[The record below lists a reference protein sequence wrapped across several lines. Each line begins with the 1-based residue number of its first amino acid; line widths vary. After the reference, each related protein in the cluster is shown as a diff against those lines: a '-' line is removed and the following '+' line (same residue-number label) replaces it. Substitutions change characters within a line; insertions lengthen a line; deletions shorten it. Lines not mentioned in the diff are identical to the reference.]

1 MCLALFAAARFGV
14 RRAQIGRLHVTTNEI
29 TRFDQLG
36 LSEKVLAAVAEMG
49 YEEPSPVQR
58 GAIPA
63 VLEGRD
69 VMAAAQTG
77 TGKTAAFLLPTL
89 DRLGHAAKG
98 QGVLMLVV
106 TPTRELAQQI
116 EACAR
121 VICKQTGHRCAVV
134 VGGVGYEPQKAAL
147 ARGCDVLIATPGR
160 LIDLIDQGAAK
171 LSDVSVLVLDEA
183 DRMLDMGFAPAMR
196 RIVAK
201 TPATRQTLLFSATLG
216 DDVLSTTKELVKDPI
231 RVEIAHKGTAA
242 QTIDQYVLGVAEKE
256 KVRIL
261 TDVLKREGSKR
272 VIVFCRGKYRADMV
286 CRKLNKAGITAAA
299 IHGNR
304 TQGQRET
311 ALRRFANGEADVLV
325 ATDVLARGIDIA
337 EVSYVVN
344 LDVPS
349 DAEDYIHRI
358 GRTGRAGQ
366 FGWALT
372 FVAEAEYFDL
382 RDIEALMGKLVP
394 DFPRADGIDCGA
406 NAFVP
411 DPDRKPTDKLP
422 SKKAR
427 KKMLEQKAAA
437 EAAGEAGRSVQSG
450 VSQAGEARAAGR
462 GRAKQAGEGRSKRG
476 GEAGGGRANGAAS
489 ATHVE
494 RESQA
499 GEARSESE
507 AQNARESQGA
517 GSRSRTRR
525 SRAASNGRGRASGDG
540 LTAGGRGDAARG
552 LAGEGGTAGNRG
564 RQQRTAESMKAD
576 RAIDGRPASG
586 RGRASDGQAS
596 ADKGQRP
603 GGSGSR
609 SRRSGSARAATGQV
623 RNAVAPKAASVS
635 ADPGAKPRRRPGDH
649 GGYKRGL

>member
-1 MCLALFAAARFGV
+1 MPRPFRGAWAPPDRRGAPSLHLRTVLQLRRFRFLPPSLAFAGP
-14 RRAQIGRLHVTTNEI
+14 RLEISHVNTNEI

-49 YEEPSPVQR
+49 YETPSPVQA

-134 VGGVGYEPQKAAL
+134 VGGVGYGPQKDAL

-160 LIDLIDQGAAK
+160 LIDLIEQGACD
-171 LSDVSVLVLDEA
+171 LSVVRVLVLDEA

-201 TPATRQTLLFSATLG
+201 TPDTRQTLLFSATLG
-216 DDVLSTTKELVKDPI
+216 EDVLSTTKALVKNPV

-261 TDVLKREGSKR
+261 SDVLAREGSKR
-272 VIVFCRGKYRADMV
+272 VIVFCRGKHRADMV
-286 CRKLNKAGITAAA
+286 CRKLNKAGFTAAA

-304 TQGQRET
+304 SQSQRET

-325 ATDVLARGIDIA
+325 ATDVLARGIDITD
-337 EVSYVVN
+337 VSYVVN
-344 LDVPS
+344 MDVPS
-349 DAEDYIHRI
+349 DAEAYIHRI
-358 GRTGRAGQ
+358 GRTGRAGEY
-366 FGWALT
+366 GWALT
-372 FVAEAEYFDL
+372 FVSEAEYYDL
-382 RDIEALMGKLVP
+382 RDVEQLMGKLIP
-394 DFPRADGIDCGA
+394 DFPRTEGLDRGEGA
-406 NAFVP
+406 FTP
-411 DPDRKPTDKLP
+411 DPARKPTDKLP

-427 KKMLEQKAAA
+427 KKMAEQ
-437 EAAGEAGRSVQSG
+437 
-450 VSQAGEARAAGR
+450 RAAG
-462 GRAKQAGEGRSKRG
+462 Q
-476 GEAGGGRANGAAS
+476 AAS
-489 ATHVE
+489 AADGASAQVAGPREE
-494 RESQA
+494 RGAQA
-499 GEARSESE
+499 GGRRRKAAGAR
-507 AQNARESQGA
+507 QA
-517 GSRSRTRR
+517 GSCGTSSVVADKVEESTKEVPAGSGSSRRR
-525 SRAASNGRGRASGDG
+525 SRGHRTGSDQDGRRAPERVTPARASAEAPERKHA
-540 LTAGGRGDAARG
+540 AGS
-552 LAGEGGTAGNRG
+552 
-564 RQQRTAESMKAD
+564 QES
-576 RAIDGRPASG
+576 
-586 RGRASDGQAS
+586 
-596 ADKGQRP
+596 
-603 GGSGSR
+603 
-609 SRRSGSARAATGQV
+609 SRRSGQRAGAGAQGRGRGTSGTSAQRRERQTVPQGAQ
-623 RNAVAPKAASVS
+623 AS
-635 ADPGAKPRRRPGDH
+635 GKPRRRPGDH
-649 GGYKRGL
+649 GGPLAAQRSGGAR